1 MFTVKVTLCDNSLTL
16 SYYLFS
22 SESDA
27 DDKAPYSSDEPKYIW
42 RNVTRNGMIKKCV
55 LVDGILEGGRP
66 KPGDAVLVKS
76 QGKLKDGRIID
87 DEPSMV
93 FNIGDYEV
101 IEGLDLVVQSMYK
114 NELSIVSIK
123 VSVSFFTNYIF
134 LH

>member
-1 MFTVKVTLCDNSLTL
+1 
-16 SYYLFS
+16 
-22 SESDA
+22 
-27 DDKAPYSSDEPKYIW
+27 
-42 RNVTRNGMIKKCV
+42 MIKKCV
-55 LVDGILEGGRP
+55 LVDGIMEGGRP

-123 VSVSFFTNYIF
+123 VSFSFFIMFYDCYKLRFKTFYTNF
-134 LH
+134 TTVFKWSNSN

>member
-1 MFTVKVTLCDNSLTL
+1 
-16 SYYLFS
+16 
-22 SESDA
+22 
-27 DDKAPYSSDEPKYIW
+27 
-42 RNVTRNGMIKKCV
+42 MIKKCV
-55 LVDGILEGGRP
+55 LVDGIMEGGRP

-123 VSVSFFTNYIF
+123 VSFSFLSFMIALEFGSILFKLRNFTTVFKTSN
-134 LH
+134 LD

>member
-1 MFTVKVTLCDNSLTL
+1 
-16 SYYLFS
+16 
-22 SESDA
+22 
-27 DDKAPYSSDEPKYIW
+27 
-42 RNVTRNGMIKKCV
+42 MIKKCV
-55 LVDGILEGGRP
+55 LVDGIMEGGRP

-123 VSVSFFTNYIF
+123 VSFSLRYFWNIKLATFLLNILLYFFSPKW
-134 LH
+134 LMDLLEEVKQ

>member
-1 MFTVKVTLCDNSLTL
+1 M
-16 SYYLFS
+16 
-22 SESDA
+22 
-27 DDKAPYSSDEPKYIW
+27 
-42 RNVTRNGMIKKCV
+42 
-55 LVDGILEGGRP
+55 
-66 KPGDAVLVKS
+66 KS

-123 VSVSFFTNYIF
+123 VSFSFY
-134 LH
+134 

>member
-1 MFTVKVTLCDNSLTL
+1 
-16 SYYLFS
+16 
-22 SESDA
+22 
-27 DDKAPYSSDEPKYIW
+27 
-42 RNVTRNGMIKKCV
+42 MIKKCV
-55 LVDGILEGGRP
+55 LVDGIMEGGRP

-123 VSVSFFTNYIF
+123 VSLTFFFFYLCFMIAIKFGLHFTTVSKRSNSN
-134 LH
+134 

>member
-1 MFTVKVTLCDNSLTL
+1 
-16 SYYLFS
+16 
-22 SESDA
+22 
-27 DDKAPYSSDEPKYIW
+27 
-42 RNVTRNGMIKKCV
+42 MIKKCV
-55 LVDGILEGGRP
+55 LVDGIMEGGRP

-123 VSVSFFTNYIF
+123 VSFILIQLEVFIQEKFYVR
-134 LH
+134 

>member
-1 MFTVKVTLCDNSLTL
+1 
-16 SYYLFS
+16 
-22 SESDA
+22 
-27 DDKAPYSSDEPKYIW
+27 
-42 RNVTRNGMIKKCV
+42 MIKKCV
-55 LVDGILEGGRP
+55 LVDGIMEGGRP

-123 VSVSFFTNYIF
+123 VRFFTIYNKLDILKNTIFGCIF
-134 LH
+134 LYTLYLALLIFYSLKWHTDLLEGAKQ

>member
-1 MFTVKVTLCDNSLTL
+1 ML
-16 SYYLFS
+16 SYALYYCLIIICRTIYILT
-22 SESDA
+22 ESDA
-27 DDKAPYSSDEPKYIW
+27 DDGPPYSSDEPKYIW

-55 LVDGILEGGRP
+55 LVDGIMEGGRP

-114 NELSIVSIK
+114 NELSIFSIK
-123 VSVSFFTNYIF
+123 VSWKIAYIYFF
-134 LH
+134 